1 MKKYILRYGIFWMP
15 AVLAACLYGNSSPLS
30 QGLQWFCAFFLIFGW
45 CVNTAMAAVHFPRGT
60 LSLLL
65 GYLGGNFLLIVG
77 LYNVNTAT
85 ASGRV
90 LLRLGGLFSFTP
102 LDILIVALLDFPIP
116 HEIYVTAGLVIVCFL
131 GWMAGVLVHRLY
143 PTATLQA
150 FPFDK

>member
-1 MKKYILRYGIFWMP
+1 MKKHILRYGIFWLP
-15 AVLAACLYGNSSPLS
+15 AVLAACLYTSSSPLS
-30 QGLQWFCAFFLIFGW
+30 QGVQWFFAFFLIFGW
-45 CVNTAMAAVHFPRGT
+45 SVNTAMAAVHFPRGT

-65 GYLGGNFLLIVG
+65 LYLGVNFLLIVG

-116 HEIYVTAGLVIVCFL
+116 HEIYVTAGLVILCFL
-131 GWMAGVLVHRLY
+131 GWMAGVLVRRLY
-143 PTATLQA
+143 PSSYSPTAS
-150 FPFDK
+150 DS